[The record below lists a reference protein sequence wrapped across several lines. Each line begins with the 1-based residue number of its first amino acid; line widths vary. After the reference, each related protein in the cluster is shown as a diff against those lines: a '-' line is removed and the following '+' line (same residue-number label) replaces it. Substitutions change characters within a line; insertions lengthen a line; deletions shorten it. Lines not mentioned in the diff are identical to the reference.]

1 MMCGAPF
8 STKGLQAQAAGT
20 DKGRLNK
27 SPGQYQTGG
36 LVLNISSFTLGALMS
51 MVQILRASLMDF
63 FRGKNMVN
71 HPIL

>member
-1 MMCGAPF
+1 MCGAPF

-36 LVLNISSFTLGALMS
+36 QGFHWAGNIWTKR
-51 MVQILRASLMDF
+51 I
-63 FRGKNMVN
+63 
-71 HPIL
+71 